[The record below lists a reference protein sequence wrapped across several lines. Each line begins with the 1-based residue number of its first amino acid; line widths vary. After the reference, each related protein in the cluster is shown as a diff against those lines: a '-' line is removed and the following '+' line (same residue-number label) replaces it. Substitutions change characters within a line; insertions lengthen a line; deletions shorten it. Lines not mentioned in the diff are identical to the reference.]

1 MPFLQGRHIHGYMH
15 KRRSTELILAGTRKS
30 SCSCCMWGGGGV
42 HEKEGPLM
50 MGVLYQRC

>member
-1 MPFLQGRHIHGYMH
+1 MVTCTNDVVQSLFYLN
-15 KRRSTELILAGTRKS
+15 TFAGTRKS
-30 SCSCCMWGGGGV
+30 SCSCCMWGGGEV